1 MQALNFIKIR
11 YSYNNNWI
19 CISPIYILKF
29 DTKIRYKDLPRQID
43 FFHSFEIK
51 YSLKIQILLQSQMI
65 TMQNED
71 IFLVTISKIRHNQ
84 TQHRVIGNRKLLA
97 DPNVFIISETS
108 WIIREVS
115 IRRDIENRWR
125 IREYTSSI
133 AKESLLDWKSLSW
146 LKMPLFFR
154 HCSPIWMAQERG
166 GAVKVLAD

>member
-1 MQALNFIKIR
+1 MHFPYIYIKI
-11 YSYNNNWI
+11 W
-19 CISPIYILKF
+19 
-29 DTKIRYKDLPRQID
+29 YKNQIQRLAKTNRL
-43 FFHSFEIK
+43 HSFEIK

-84 TQHRVIGNRKLLA
+84 TQHRVIGNRKFLA